1 MCLLSTIMRM
11 GVEHNYRMILV
22 RDAVADR
29 NRENHE
35 ADIRILSRVFADIA
49 TTDEIETTLWHQ
61 LIA

>member
-1 MCLLSTIMRM
+1 MRM